1 MNRIKKLGNGQN
13 PNRNDLLA
21 VAAQAGIEQTEARQI
36 LEEIQTKVAE
46 RLQWVGYTY
55 RYWHYYTG
63 ESNNEIYAIANAER
77 MVTVYPGFHSLD
89 VKMAIDRLK
98 GK

>member
-46 RLQWVGYTY
+46 RLQ
-55 RYWHYYTG
+55 
-63 ESNNEIYAIANAER
+63 
-77 MVTVYPGFHSLD
+77 
-89 VKMAIDRLK
+89 
-98 GK
+98 

>member
-21 VAAQAGIEQTEARQI
+21 VAAQTGIEQTEARQI

-46 RLQWVGYTY
+46 RLQ
-55 RYWHYYTG
+55 
-63 ESNNEIYAIANAER
+63 
-77 MVTVYPGFHSLD
+77 
-89 VKMAIDRLK
+89 
-98 GK
+98 